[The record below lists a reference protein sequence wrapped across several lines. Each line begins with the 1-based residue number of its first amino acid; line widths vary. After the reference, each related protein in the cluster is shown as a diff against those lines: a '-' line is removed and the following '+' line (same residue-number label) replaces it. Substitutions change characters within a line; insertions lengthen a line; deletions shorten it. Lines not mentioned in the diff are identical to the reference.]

1 MRRIGFLGLL
11 IAWLGIGPAWSG
23 GGPETTLLVVN
34 ADSAISRVVAHEY
47 IRLRDLP
54 ERQVVW
60 LEAVPPTETI
70 DIATFRERILGP
82 IFAHLAAT
90 GLEDEIDLIV
100 YSAGFPYAVDFSADM
115 KRVGMEKD
123 AHIGTA
129 GSLTGMTFF
138 AHRVLAEDLGYL
150 ARNAN
155 HYARRTVSRARAP
168 RLPTSE
174 ERAWAQAAVAA
185 ISAEE
190 PATALESLERFTAS
204 YRWDAGAWLEL
215 AVLQADAGATE
226 AALQALERAVDTGL
240 TNVQVVQQNERFAAL
255 RQHPGW
261 EGLRERM
268 EDAMGALEP
277 ARGFRSRYF
286 WSRSLQDARTDI
298 RDRYFLSA
306 MLGYTDVR
314 GNSVPEVLVYLG
326 RAAQSD
332 GTHPDGTV
340 YLMQNRNIRSR
351 VRQPYFRS
359 TVSALAERGR
369 VAEVIGQGQRGQNGQ
384 VPVGRDDVV
393 GVVAGTRSFNWQ
405 GSGSRMLPGAVA
417 ESFTS
422 YGGHFAHGS
431 QTKLSEFLRQGAA
444 GSSGAVR
451 EPYSFVEKF
460 PLPQLH
466 VFYADGVSLAEAF
479 YLSVASPYQLI
490 VVGDP
495 LTRPFAHFATVRMVG
510 PDSDSDSAWRGE
522 VPVRFEVIAAP
533 ERLTD
538 RTELWLNGQLLG
550 SAAPGGAILL
560 DTTLLEDGFHELR
573 LVAVEAS
580 PVETRS
586 FVRHTI
592 RVDNAGGEVAVQI
605 RPARVVQ
612 GDRLILQGTA
622 SGVSSVV
629 LRTHGLR
636 RLGEARVL
644 EGRWSMAV
652 PTEALGPGTLT
663 FHVLGQTPRGTGA
676 RSATF
681 DLEILPPPLQAPRS
695 QPVLATEVGVSDGE
709 TAMRHTRP
717 EPSAIGSGGDDARYM
732 GEPGLRVRAH
742 HRDGR
747 VEAFTLESSR
757 GRGPRGT
764 RERTITRLEMETW
777 FEVRAEGLHELT
789 VRTAGDLTVAIDG
802 RPVFAGEIPAD
813 AGGQR
818 LALSLR
824 PGWYHLSL
832 DLAPGN
838 PRAGPPEVVVSGPE
852 PAWTL
857 AGERVRLPEP
867 ESPW

>member
-1 MRRIGFLGLL
+1 VRRVGLWILL
-11 IAWLGIGPAWSG
+11 IVWLGIGSAWAG

-34 ADSAISRVVAHEY
+34 ADSAISRVVAQEY
-47 IRLRDLP
+47 IRLRELP

-60 LEAVPPTETI
+60 LEDVPPTETI
-70 DIATFRERILGP
+70 DVATFRERILGP
-82 IFAHLAAT
+82 IFAHLAAA

-115 KRVGMEKD
+115 KRAGMEKD

-150 ARNAN
+150 ARDAN
-155 HYARRTVSRARAP
+155 RYARRTVSRARAP
-168 RLPTSE
+168 RLPTNE

-190 PATALESLERFTAS
+190 PSTALESLERFTAS

-215 AVLQADAGATE
+215 ALLQADAGATE

-240 TNVQVVQQNERFAAL
+240 TNVQVVQQNERFETV

-268 EDAMGALEP
+268 EAAMGALEP

-286 WSRSLQDARTDI
+286 WSRSLQDARADI
-298 RDRYFLSA
+298 RDRYFLSVK
-306 MLGYTDVR
+306 LGYTDVR
-314 GNSVPEVLVYLG
+314 GNSVPEVLAYLD
-326 RAAQSD
+326 RAAGSD
-332 GTHPDGTV
+332 GMRPDGTV
-340 YLMQNRNIRSR
+340 YLMENRNIRSR

-369 VAEVIGQGQRGQNGQ
+369 RAEVTGQGQRGQNGQ
-384 VPVGRDDVV
+384 VPVGREDVV
-393 GVVAGTRSFNWQ
+393 GVVAGTRGFNWE
-405 GSGSRMLPGAVA
+405 GSGSRMVPGAIA

-431 QTKLSEFLRQGAA
+431 QTKLTEFLRHGAA

-495 LTRPFAHFATVRMVG
+495 LARPFAHFATVRMVG
-510 PDSDSDSAWRGE
+510 PDPGAVWQGR
-522 VPVRFEVIAAP
+522 VPVRFEVTAAP
-533 ERLTD
+533 GRLTD
-538 RTELWLNGQLLG
+538 RVELWINGQPLG
-550 SAAPGGAILL
+550 SAAPGGTILL

-592 RVDNAGGEVAVQI
+592 RVDNAGGEVAVQAP
-605 RPARVVQ
+605 PARVVQ
-612 GDRLILQGTA
+612 GGSLILQGTA
-622 SGVSSVV
+622 LGMSSVV

-644 EGRWSMAV
+644 DGRWSMAV
-652 PTEALGPGTLT
+652 PTEALGPGILT
-663 FHVLGQTPRGTGA
+663 FHVLGQAPRGTGA

-681 DLEILPPPLQAPRS
+681 DLEILPPPAQAPRS
-695 QPVLATEVGVSDGE
+695 QPVLAAAPGVSDAAE
-709 TAMRHTRP
+709 AIRHMTP
-717 EPSAIGSGGDDARYM
+717 EALATGSGGGDAVYM

-742 HRDGR
+742 HADGR
-747 VEAFTLESSR
+747 VEAFTMESSR
-757 GRGPRGT
+757 GTDSTGHA
-764 RERTITRLEMETW
+764 
-777 FEVRAEGLHELT
+777 RAHDH
-789 VRTAGDLTVAIDG
+789 AA
-802 RPVFAGEIPAD
+802 
-813 AGGQR
+813 
-818 LALSLR
+818 
-824 PGWYHLSL
+824 
-832 DLAPGN
+832 
-838 PRAGPPEVVVSGPE
+838 
-852 PAWTL
+852 
-857 AGERVRLPEP
+857 
-867 ESPW
+867 